1 MIKRITS
8 RLIIVLWTLLFM
20 GTAYGVIDS
29 YKFSTPEQEQRFF
42 ELTNELRCPKCQNQ
56 SIADSNAPIAQDLR
70 REVHRLLNEGADN
83 QAVIDFMLARYG
95 DFVLYKPRISGV
107 NLVLWLGPLLM
118 LLAGL
123 AVLVVVVRKHKATV
137 SESAHVAPDGHNAE
151 EELLDKKL
159 NRFLT
164 DYLSTHSSEDN
175 KTDGKE

>member
-1 MIKRITS
+1 
-8 RLIIVLWTLLFM
+8 M

-29 YKFSTPEQEQRFF
+29 YEFSTPEQEQRFF

-56 SIADSNAPIAQDLR
+56 SIGDSNAPIAQDLR

-83 QAVIDFMLARYG
+83 QTVIDFMLARYG
-95 DFVLYKPRISGV
+95 DFVLYKPRIAGV
-107 NLVLWLGPLLM
+107 NLVLWLGPLLL

-123 AVLVVVVRKHKATV
+123 IVLIVVVRKHKATA
-137 SESAHVAPDGHNAE
+137 SESAPAAPDQHNADK
-151 EELLDKKL
+151 ELLDKKL

-164 DYLSTHSSEDN
+164 DYLSTHSSKDN

>member
-8 RLIIVLWTLLFM
+8 RLIIVLSTVLFM

-29 YKFSTPEQEQRFF
+29 YEFSTPEQEQRFF

-56 SIADSNAPIAQDLR
+56 SIGDSNAPIAQDLR

-83 QAVIDFMLARYG
+83 QTVIDFMLARYG
-95 DFVLYKPRISGV
+95 DFVLYKPRIAGV
-107 NLVLWLGPLLM
+107 NLVLWLGPLLL

-123 AVLVVVVRKHKATV
+123 TVLIVVVRKHKATA
-137 SESAHVAPDGHNAE
+137 SESAPAAPDQHNADK
-151 EELLDKKL
+151 ELLDKKL

-164 DYLSTHSSEDN
+164 DYLSTHSSKDN